1 VKKCFNAALKVTEM
15 ISGDSILNRSKA
27 EQDEIIKRLL
37 LNLCEILT
45 SLDITTR
52 YFPESL
58 LETVRNTSLPIYMGN
73 VYCLMIGPV
82 KKLWLKNSNNF
93 EELDVIRRS
102 LKKLAIESCL
112 TILEVAIVRHVGVH
126 VKNYAV
132 LQNILG

>member
-1 VKKCFNAALKVTEM
+1 
-15 ISGDSILNRSKA
+15 
-27 EQDEIIKRLL
+27 
-37 LNLCEILT
+37 
-45 SLDITTR
+45 
-52 YFPESL
+52 
-58 LETVRNTSLPIYMGN
+58 MGN

>member
-1 VKKCFNAALKVTEM
+1 M

-58 LETVRNTSLPIYMGN
+58 LETVRNTSLPVYMGN

>member
-1 VKKCFNAALKVTEM
+1 M

>member
-1 VKKCFNAALKVTEM
+1 
-15 ISGDSILNRSKA
+15 
-27 EQDEIIKRLL
+27 
-37 LNLCEILT
+37 
-45 SLDITTR
+45 
-52 YFPESL
+52 
-58 LETVRNTSLPIYMGN
+58 
-73 VYCLMIGPV
+73 MIGPV